1 MRFLNLTE
9 VLELHDRVID
19 QTGGADGVRDLG
31 AVESAV
37 FQPQMA
43 FGGKELYPTIETKA
57 AALCFSLVKNH
68 PFIDGNKRVGHAA
81 METFLVLNGWEL
93 DAVVDEAEQTLLSLA
108 AGNLQREEL
117 VAWLASHI
125 RRLLA
130 GSDSL
135 D

>member
-1 MRFLNLTE
+1 MIASSIE
-9 VLELHDRVID
+9 P
-19 QTGGADGVRDLG
+19 GARDGVRDIG

-43 FGGKELYPTIETKA
+43 FGGKELYPTMETKA

-93 DAVVDEAEQTLLSLA
+93 AAGTDDAEQTLVSVA
-108 AGNLQREEL
+108 AGNLRREQL
-117 VAWLASHI
+117 VAWVGSHI
-125 RRLLA
+125 RRLPA
-130 GSDSL
+130 SAEL